1 MTPKIAEEKRLT
13 DPQIRVRNIVENI
26 IRCKWS
32 LSVLDAVRNGINRP
46 GAIQRTID
54 GLTTKVMNERLRK
67 LVRFGILRR
76 ISYPEVPPRVEYQF
90 TDFGKKFLALLDQ
103 IEQLET
109 DLENELRG

>member
-1 MTPKIAEEKRLT
+1 MTPNAARKTENPNVKRM
-13 DPQIRVRNIVENI
+13 VENI

-46 GAIQRTID
+46 GAMQRTID

-76 ISYPEVPPRVEYQF
+76 ISYPEVPPRVEYEF
-90 TDFGKKFLALLDQ
+90 TGFGKKFLRLLDQ
-103 IEQLET
+103 IEQLE
-109 DLENELRG
+109 NELGNYRNG

>member
-1 MTPKIAEEKRLT
+1 MTPKAAQKTENPNVKRM
-13 DPQIRVRNIVENI
+13 VENI

-46 GAIQRTID
+46 GAMQRTID

-76 ISYPEVPPRVEYQF
+76 ISYPEVPPRVEYEF
-90 TDFGKKFLALLDQ
+90 TDFGKKFLRLLDQ
-103 IEQLET
+103 IEK
-109 DLENELRG
+109 LENELGNNRNG

>member
-1 MTPKIAEEKRLT
+1 
-13 DPQIRVRNIVENI
+13 
-26 IRCKWS
+26 
-32 LSVLDAVRNGINRP
+32 
-46 GAIQRTID
+46 
-54 GLTTKVMNERLRK
+54 MNERLRK